1 MYVFSTASV
10 FNEVG
15 RWGWGGKNNRV
26 AVIDKLLNF
35 EIKYL
40 SVTESQK

>member
-1 MYVFSTASV
+1 MKW
-10 FNEVG
+10 VG
-15 RWGWGGKNNRV
+15 GGGGKNNRV

>member
-15 RWGWGGKNNRV
+15 RLGGGKNNRV